1 MNKSAYEESVLK
13 GIERA
18 KKEMNQTKKQISLKK
33 VMPIVASI
41 GMVGVIGLSR
51 PEVAKALQE
60 MTQSFDAFS
69 THLFG
74 EPTGRFQEVA
84 KMIGVS
90 QTDQASTITLDEVIL
105 DDNLLMIALTV
116 ESEFLAGYEGLNEND
131 FFNLDYYL
139 FINGREAPV
148 SGSKIRQID
157 ETTGAII
164 IEAWVSDLNLKEEAN
179 IDLRV
184 RHVTRGMDSLKG
196 KWNFNFKAAKL
207 SEGERLNP
215 DSKVEYANT
224 MISVD
229 QVVKSQLANT
239 IYIDVEGELANE
251 IFNQGGDFVIKGS
264 NQQLYDIDGLQ
275 GSLNANKK
283 ELTLKLRVNSNWSSL
298 EWIDIYPRT
307 TEVYSYT
314 IKDGIYH
321 ALYQTPKSPALY
333 EGQQIINRKP
343 TKEELAAGYAL
354 DEVTYYVNLT
364 EQTEF
369 KKLDQFVGDEIW
381 VNSTEKVVI
390 EDVELNHDKV
400 KILFKLPSAYSPSN
414 LSSTVLFDEML
425 NDYARREGQ
434 LVLATED
441 EEVGLYSVTFDDI
454 DLSKTYTLAIPL
466 MPELSEEAPAWRL
479 RIPLK

>member
-1 MNKSAYEESVLK
+1 MNKSAYEEAVLK

-18 KKEMNQTKKQISLKK
+18 NKEMNQTKRTIPLKK
-33 VMPIVASI
+33 VMPIAASI
-41 GMVGVIGLSR
+41 GMVGVIGLSQ
-51 PEVAKALQE
+51 PKVAKALQE
-60 MTQSFDAFS
+60 ITQSFDAFS
-69 THLFG
+69 AHLFG

-90 QTDQASTITLDEVIL
+90 QTDQDSTITLDEVIL
-105 DDNLLMIALTV
+105 DDNLLMMALTV
-116 ESEFLAGYEGLNEND
+116 ESEFLAGYENLNEND

-139 FINGREAPV
+139 FINGKEASV

-179 IDLRV
+179 IDLRIS
-184 RHVTRGMDSLKG
+184 HVTRGWESLKG
-196 KWNFNFKAAKL
+196 KWNFNFKATKL
-207 SEGERLNP
+207 SGGEYLNP
-215 DSKVEYANT
+215 QVSTVYKDST
-224 MISVD
+224 ISVE
-229 QVVKSQLANT
+229 QVTKSQLSNT
-239 IYIDVEGELANE
+239 IEMKIEGAIAEEVYHQLGE
-251 IFNQGGDFVIKGS
+251 FIIKGS
-264 NQQLYDIDGLQ
+264 NDQIYYVDSRG
-275 GSLNANKK
+275 GSFDSSKK
-283 ELTLKLRVNSNWSSL
+283 EYLIQLRVDSNWSSL

-307 TEVYSYT
+307 TEAYSYT

-321 ALYQTPKSPALY
+321 ALYQTPKSSALY
-333 EGQQIINRKP
+333 EGHQIINRKP

-354 DEVTYYVNLT
+354 DEVIYYVNLT

-400 KILFKLPSAYSPSN
+400 KILFKLPSSYSPSN
-414 LSSTVLFDEML
+414 LSSKVLFDEML

-441 EEVGLYSVTFDDI
+441 EEVGLYSVTLDDI
-454 DLSKTYTLAIPL
+454 DLSKNYTLAIPL
-466 MPELSEEAPAWRL
+466 MPELSEEAPEWRL